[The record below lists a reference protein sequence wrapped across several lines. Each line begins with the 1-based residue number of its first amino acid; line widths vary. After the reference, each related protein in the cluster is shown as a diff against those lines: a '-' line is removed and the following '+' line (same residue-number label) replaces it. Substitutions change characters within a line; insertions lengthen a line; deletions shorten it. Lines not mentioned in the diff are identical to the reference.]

1 MERASE
7 QGAAKTST
15 TAGDTVF
22 SNIMASV
29 RTRFDL
35 ERAVSMASNPRD
47 VKEELLDYSD
57 LEDEVQCLDNMDT
70 SGAVF
75 DDPDEDEEP
84 SEAERKLA
92 QVRHQQQESRDRR
105 DADAKRDQED
115 SSSSNSIADASGESV
130 KVTTS
135 VSKCNE
141 QLPVKMTSINLG
153 SGYNTVRAARRAAW
167 SQRQLNQFPV
177 CTEKMPLG
185 ALRGG
190 MAGFSSVCVC
200 MTCVIDLT
208 SRCHSTLTV
217 SSALSARGVGIRH

>member
-1 MERASE
+1 MNGAGIGIEVKTTLERASR

-15 TAGDTVF
+15 TAGDTVS

-75 DDPDEDEEP
+75 DDLDEDEEP
-84 SEAERKLA
+84 SEADRKLA
-92 QVRHQQQESRDRR
+92 QAKHQQQDSKDGRKS
-105 DADAKRDQED
+105 DAKKNQED
-115 SSSSNSIADASGESV
+115 SSIADASGGSV
-130 KVTTS
+130 KVFTS
-135 VSKCNE
+135 AGKCNE

-153 SGYNTVRAARRAAW
+153 SGYNTVRAARRAAS

-177 CTEKMPLG
+177 CTEKIAIGSFEGGGWLG
-185 ALRGG
+185 
-190 MAGFSSVCVC
+190 SPVCAC
-200 MTCVIDLT
+200 
-208 SRCHSTLTV
+208 
-217 SSALSARGVGIRH
+217 A